1 MQAYKDR
8 RFVLRTKIWTALK
21 PAGKDLECIIG
32 IDDPMETGTENVHV
46 YLTNHSTGTTFG
58 LITSLEE
65 QDTFI
70 VRTIVGAAKA
80 AWPGLTGPI
89 RWEDV

>member
-1 MQAYKDR
+1 MNRHIEVR
-8 RFVLRTKIWTALK
+8 RKIWSALK

-32 IDDPMETGTENVHV
+32 IDDPMESGCEAVHV
-46 YLTNHSTGTTFG
+46 YMTNHSTGTTIG

-65 QDTFI
+65 QDSFI
-70 VRTIVGAAKA
+70 VRAVVGAAKA